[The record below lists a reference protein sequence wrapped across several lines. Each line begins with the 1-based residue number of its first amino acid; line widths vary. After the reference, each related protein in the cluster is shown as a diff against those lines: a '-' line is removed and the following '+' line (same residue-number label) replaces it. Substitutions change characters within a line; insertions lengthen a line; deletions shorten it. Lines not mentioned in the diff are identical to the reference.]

1 MSPGTNLRRSKQETA
16 FLMAHAVVVMGA
28 LISFL
33 QLARTSCQWTSTI
46 KQLITLEIDMAFL
59 RQQQKAG
66 IEFRKADDLPQ
77 YQG

>member
-1 MSPGTNLRRSKQETA
+1 
-16 FLMAHAVVVMGA
+16 MAHAVVVMA

-59 RQQQKAG
+59 RQQQKAASNL
-66 IEFRKADDLPQ
+66 ERLDLPQ